1 MKFFRRGVS
10 GAWFVPTI
18 SSTSAPTAVEIA
30 AGTELSAA
38 VTAIENFETATSRI
52 SQPVL
57 KYRVNPQIDGEQ
69 TFGDASMTLLE
80 DDGVSGTDSA
90 ALAAAYTALADQVTG
105 FIVLSPTSAAPAAS
119 DKVEVWPVK
128 VGANNRQWTLD
139 NEMAKYQV
147 AFAVTDVPVKSAT
160 VA

>member
-1 MKFFRRGVS
+1 VKFFRRGTS

-18 SSTSAPTAVEIA
+18 ASTSAPTASEII
-30 AGTELSAA
+30 AGTDLGAA
-38 VTAIENFETATSRI
+38 VTAIENFETTTSRI

-57 KYRVNPQIDGEQ
+57 KYKVNPQIDGEQ

-80 DDGVSGTDSA
+80 DNGVSGTDSA
-90 ALAAAYTALADQVTG
+90 ALQAAYTALADGATG
-105 FIVLSPTSAAPAAS
+105 FIVLSPKKQTPIAA

-128 VGANNRQWTLD
+128 VGANNRAWTMD

-147 AFAVTDVPVKSAT
+147 AFAVTDVPVKNAT